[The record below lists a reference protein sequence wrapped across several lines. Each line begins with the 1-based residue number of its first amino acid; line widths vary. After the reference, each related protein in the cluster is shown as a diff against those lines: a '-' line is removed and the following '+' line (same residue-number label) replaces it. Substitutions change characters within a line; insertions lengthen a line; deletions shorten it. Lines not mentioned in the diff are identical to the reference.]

1 MANEEPP
8 SWFTNFMKKI
18 AGPGEDTE
26 QTEQAASSKR
36 SLDEGDQAPTKR
48 IHKDPLPPKAPGPP
62 LVDNDNCEEDDDFD
76 RRFGHLFTPQ
86 EDSENITNFEE
97 NIDEN
102 NNVEEIN
109 VANQDDDDDTG
120 SVDEDLAEILEKV
133 PNWETTS
140 SIKNFIIKCVDKPL
154 PKQMLEDLSK
164 DYTPSEI
171 LQKYF
176 VPPKMPPRLFKAIS
190 KMKNKNAVITERNLY
205 NAQEQQLIIA
215 KPLISAL
222 VELKPLGPAVSA
234 AREKMSISLH
244 GIFSVSLQI
253 SHARRSNVRFL
264 IKEALADALFAYEP
278 SHASI
283 FGGTDFCSQVEK
295 AAKEA
300 KLDFNWSKTKSLKQ
314 PFRNRQGFRG
324 SFNAGNYFHQR
335 SYTRQQ
341 NQRRYNNYNKNNH
354 YPNYNNNKNNNNSN
368 NFNSNRRNYKHRG
381 GPNNYGGR

>member
-1 MANEEPP
+1 MSNEDPP
-8 SWFTNFMKKI
+8 SWFTDFLKKI
-18 AGPGEDTE
+18 AGPGETE
-26 QTEQAASSKR
+26 HADSSKR
-36 SLDEGDQAPTKR
+36 SLDDSDQTHSKSAK
-48 IHKDPLPPKAPGPP
+48 ICKDPQPPKAPGPP
-62 LVDNDNCEEDDDFD
+62 VVDNDVGEEDEFD
-76 RRFGHLFTPQ
+76 RRFGHLFNQ
-86 EDSENITNFEE
+86 ELGNSNPDEE
-97 NIDEN
+97 IIDEN
-102 NNVEEIN
+102 NNEEVLN
-109 VANQDDDDDTG
+109 VANQDEDDDDDTG
-120 SVDEDLAEILEKV
+120 SVDEDLAEILDKV

-140 SIKNFIIKCVDKPL
+140 SIKKFIIKCVDKPL

-164 DYTPSEI
+164 DYTPSEL

-205 NAQEQQLIIA
+205 NAQEQQLTIA

-222 VELKPLGPAVSA
+222 VELKPLGSSVSA

-264 IKEALADALFAYEP
+264 FKEALADALFSFEP

-283 FGGTDFCSQVEK
+283 FGGSDFCSQVEK

-300 KLDFNWSKTKSLKQ
+300 KLDFSWSKSKSSKQ
-314 PFRNRQGFRG
+314 TFRNRQGFRG

-335 SYTRQQ
+335 SFTRQQ
-341 NQRRYNNYNKNNH
+341 NQRRYNNYNKNN
-354 YPNYNNNKNNNNSN
+354 YFPNNNNNTNNNNSN
-368 NFNSNRRNYKHRG
+368 KRNYKPRG
-381 GPNNYGGR
+381 GSNNYGGR

>member
-8 SWFTNFMKKI
+8 SWFTDFMKKI
-18 AGPGEDTE
+18 ASPGE
-26 QTEQAASSKR
+26 TEQADTSKR
-36 SLDEGDQAPTKR
+36 SLDDRDQAPSKSAK
-48 IHKDPLPPKAPGPP
+48 ICKDPQPPKASGPP
-62 LVDNDNCEEDDDFD
+62 VVDSDVGEDDEFD
-76 RRFGHLFTPQ
+76 RRFGHLFNNDVGNANTN
-86 EDSENITNFEE
+86 ED

-102 NNVEEIN
+102 NNEEGIN
-109 VANQDDDDDTG
+109 ETNQVDDDDDDTG
-120 SVDEDLAEILEKV
+120 SVDEDLAEILDKV

-140 SIKNFIIKCVDKPL
+140 SIKKFIIKCVDRPL

-164 DYTPSEI
+164 DYTPSEL

-222 VELKPLGPAVSA
+222 VELKPLGSSVSA

-264 IKEALADALFAYEP
+264 FKEALADALFAYEP

-300 KLDFNWSKTKSLKQ
+300 KLDFSWSKSKSSKQ
-314 PFRNRQGFRG
+314 TFRSRQGFRG
-324 SFNAGNYFHQR
+324 SFNAGNYYHQR
-335 SYTRQQ
+335 SFARQQ
-341 NQRRYNNYNKNNH
+341 NQRRYNNYNKNN
-354 YPNYNNNKNNNNSN
+354 YFPNNNSSNNNNK
-368 NFNSNRRNYKHRG
+368 RNYKTRG
-381 GPNNYGGR
+381 GSNNYGGK